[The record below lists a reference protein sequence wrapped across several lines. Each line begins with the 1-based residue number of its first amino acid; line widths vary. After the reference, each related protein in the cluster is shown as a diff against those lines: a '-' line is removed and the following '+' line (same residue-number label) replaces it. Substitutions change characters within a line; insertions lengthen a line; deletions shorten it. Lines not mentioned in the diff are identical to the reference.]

1 MYEMR
6 NLYIMETPS
15 VPNDRSTRLRE
26 TAARIATIV
35 LLMVVIGLL
44 ASTYIGHATS
54 PYGVCYGASGRSI
67 PCAIAERASE
77 K

>member
-1 MYEMR
+1 M
-6 NLYIMETPS
+6 
-15 VPNDRSTRLRE
+15 
-26 TAARIATIV
+26 V

-54 PYGVCYGASGRSI
+54 PYGVCYGTSGRSI